1 MPFGLIGSEARK
13 LKQRAVQQALL
24 AQQAPVV
31 APVDTA
37 VPPAQTRRGMIG
49 GMSPLAQDVG
59 RRGMDRMPTVSREAT
74 KLSKQGMAL
83 PAPVAGPVNDGGV
96 FRFFGYKPDETG
108 QELGEWMFS
117 DRQAVQNAKAEQLAR
132 QEADAAERRKVQQE
146 AEITRLMGSKD
157 PQDRMRLAYMMGDSK
172 LGENLATN
180 FAAANVNAGDSRV
193 SGFGDVYTAPKF
205 GVDGGYGYTQ
215 TPEGIEWQDQR
226 GQNYAEDN
234 DAAVTAE
241 TIRNNNMT
249 NSLGRDR
256 LGVDRDRLTFDQ
268 GEATRKAAQEAD
280 GGAVFEGSQL
290 ATIYNKSM
298 ADLEEDK
305 ARQGDLD
312 TIAGA
317 STQFMD
323 VVKGDDWLQGAGIF
337 NDLMQAGSTR
347 TSEAKKLTDTI
358 APLIRR
364 PGSGGNSDADVT
376 MFKNSV
382 VSVNNTPQSNKL
394 ATEQAVA
401 LQQRGQQY
409 VNFLTR
415 TIDPRDPQSKQKADA
430 MWNLYKQENNLFDSQ
445 SGKVKTVPTFD
456 DWLNVKMGK
465 APPAN
470 SFLGKRVQSAVSAI
484 APPQDDVSDLLE
496 KYLQ

>member
-31 APVDTA
+31 APVETA

-49 GMSPLAQDVG
+49 SMSPLAQDVG
-59 RRGMDRMPTVSREAT
+59 RRGMNRMPTVSREAT

-108 QELGEWMFS
+108 QEFGEWMFS
-117 DRQAVQNAKAEQLAR
+117 DRQTVDNAKAGQLAR

-146 AEITRLMGSKD
+146 AEITRLMGSKN

-172 LGENLATN
+172 LGQELATN
-180 FAAANVNAGDSRV
+180 FSKSNVSAGDSLV

-215 TPEGIEWQDQR
+215 TPEGINWQDQR
-226 GQNYAEDN
+226 GENYSERNTAAQN
-234 DAAVTAE
+234 AE
-241 TIRNNNMT
+241 TNRNNSLT
-249 NSLGRDR
+249 NSRGWAEIGVSRDELALR
-256 LGVDRDRLTFDQ
+256 RE
-268 GEATRKAAQEAD
+268 EAERKAAQEAD
-280 GGAVFEGSQL
+280 GGAVFEGSTL
-290 ATIYNKSM
+290 GTIYNKSM
-298 ADLEEDK
+298 ADLEEIK
-305 ARQGDLD
+305 ARQEDLD

-337 NDLMQAGSTR
+337 NDFMQAGSTR

-358 APLIRR
+358 APLIRK
-364 PGSGGNSDADVT
+364 PGSGGNSDADVN

-382 VSVNNTPQSNKL
+382 VSVNNTPQSNNL
-394 ATEQAVA
+394 AREQAVA

-430 MWNLYKQENNLFDSQ
+430 MWNLYKQENNLFDPQ

-465 APPAN
+465 APAAN
-470 SFLGKRVQSAVSAI
+470 SFLGNRFQSAVSAI
-484 APPQDDVSDLLE
+484 APPPVNDVSDLLE
-496 KYLQ
+496 KYR